1 MTVEN
6 STELWWKALLTG
18 DGLEAPMRQVRHAL
32 RLLPRPHA
40 LRILQLAL
48 RRRRRARDAS
58 SGPGTFQDQRHL
70 LQQVPGMASKNIGG
84 VEIEVTLLFGD
95 VRGSTS
101 LAENMS
107 PSEFSALISRF
118 FGVTS
123 KVLLKSNAW
132 VDRLVGDQVIG
143 MYLPFY
149 VGEDHESKAVDAAKE
164 LLKRTG
170 HDSTDGPWIPLGI
183 GIHSGV
189 AFIGAV
195 GSEDAATDI
204 TVLGDVPNTAAR
216 LSSAAGPGEIVI
228 SDDTFTKAG
237 LDDDLEQRTLE
248 LKGKSEPLGVRVL
261 TDYS

>member
-1 MTVEN
+1 
-6 STELWWKALLTG
+6 
-18 DGLEAPMRQVRHAL
+18 
-32 RLLPRPHA
+32 
-40 LRILQLAL
+40 
-48 RRRRRARDAS
+48 
-58 SGPGTFQDQRHL
+58 
-70 LQQVPGMASKNIGG
+70 
-84 VEIEVTLLFGD
+84 
-95 VRGSTS
+95 
-101 LAENMS
+101 MS

-123 KVLLKSNAW
+123 KVLLRSNAW

-149 VGEDHESKAVDAAKE
+149 VGEDHQAKAIAAAKD

-170 HDSTDGPWIPLGI
+170 HDSSDGPWIPLGI
-183 GIHSGV
+183 GIHSGI
-189 AFIGAV
+189 AFIGSV
-195 GSEDAATDI
+195 GSEDAVTDI

-228 SDDTFTKAG
+228 SDDTFANAG
-237 LDDDLEQRTLE
+237 LDGDLERRTLE

>member
-1 MTVEN
+1 MTVDK

-18 DGLEAPMRQVRHAL
+18 DGLEAPMRQVRHAF
-32 RLLPRPHA
+32 RLLPAHSRCVFCNSPFDGVGA
-40 LRILQLAL
+40 PAMRVLGRGPSRISA
-48 RRRRRARDAS
+48 
-58 SGPGTFQDQRHL
+58 TFCNKC
-70 LQQVPGMASKNIGG
+70 QVMASKNIGG

-123 KVLLKSNAW
+123 KVLLRSNAW

-143 MYLPFY
+143 MHLPFY
-149 VGEDHESKAVDAAKE
+149 VGEDHQAKAIGAAKD

-189 AFIGAV
+189 AFIGSV

-228 SDDTFTKAG
+228 SDDAFAKAG
-237 LDDDLEQRTLE
+237 FDGDLERRTLE

>member
-6 STELWWKALLTG
+6 SPEKWWTALLTG
-18 DGLEAPMRQVRHAL
+18 DGLEQPMRQVRHAF
-32 RLLPRPHA
+32 RLLPADHRCTFCNSPFDGLGAPAMRA
-40 LRILQLAL
+40 LGRGPSRI
-48 RRRRRARDAS
+48 S
-58 SGPGTFQDQRHL
+58 SKFCNKCQIT
-70 LQQVPGMASKNIGG
+70 ASKNIGG

-101 LAENMS
+101 LAEKMS
-107 PSEFSALISRF
+107 PSDFSALISRF

-149 VGEDHESKAVDAAKE
+149 VGEDHQAKAIDSAKE

-189 AFIGAV
+189 SFIGSV

-228 SDDTFTKAG
+228 SDQTFSQAG
-237 LDDDLEQRTLE
+237 LGGDLEQRTLE